1 MVDARRRFLATGG
14 YDPVTAALA
23 RVAAGAG
30 ARMVLDVGCGEGRHT
45 RGVAAALRDDGAVV
59 AAVDVAKRA
68 VRLAARADPHGWY
81 AVATAG
87 DLPVCSAAVDV
98 VLDVFGPLLAAEL
111 ARVVRPGGTV
121 IAAHPGP
128 RHLASLR
135 ALVYAEARPHEVK
148 TPLRDAPDWFETTGS
163 ETVTFPLV
171 IADAGV
177 LADLFAMTPYRWHA
191 PPDIAARLTDAAVGG
206 FATDVDVIIT
216 TCRRTPRS

>member
-1 MVDARRRFLATGG
+1 M
-14 YDPVTAALA
+14 
-23 RVAAGAG
+23 
-30 ARMVLDVGCGEGRHT
+30 
-45 RGVAAALRDDGAVV
+45 
-59 AAVDVAKRA
+59 
-68 VRLAARADPHGWY
+68 
-81 AVATAG
+81 
-87 DLPVCSAAVDV
+87 
-98 VLDVFGPLLAAEL
+98 
-111 ARVVRPGGTV
+111 GT
-121 IAAHPGP
+121 GP

-148 TPLRDAPDWFETTGS
+148 IPLRDAPDWFETTGS

-206 FATDVDVIIT
+206 FATDVDVVIT